1 MPVDQLPDI
10 SAWRD
15 VFLQA
20 ANEIGTK
27 VAGFLP
33 SLLGAVLILLV
44 GWLLSR
50 SVELAAGRAL
60 RTFGLD
66 RAAIRLRLS
75 DVLERAGVG
84 MALSEV
90 VARLLFWL
98 LMLTFVLSS
107 VETLGLTAV
116 TATIDR
122 LIAYIPNLIGAALIT
137 LLGLLLARFTGTV
150 VGSAAAAAGFSSAP
164 RLGILVQILVAGLV
178 IIVAIEQL
186 GIATS
191 VLVGPLTAILAAAGL
206 SAGLAF
212 ALGAYPIVTHILAG
226 HFLKQSLPR
235 DTFIEIAG
243 ERGVVERIG
252 ATETVLR
259 NGQKSWSVPNA
270 KLLDLVVTR

>member
-1 MPVDQLPDI
+1 MDQLPDI
-10 SAWRD
+10 TAWRE
-15 VFLQA
+15 VLLQA
-20 ANEIGTK
+20 ATELGTR

-33 SLLGAVLILLV
+33 SLVGAVLILLL

-50 SVELAAGRAL
+50 SLELAAGRAL
-60 RTFGLD
+60 RGFGLD
-66 RAAIRLRLS
+66 RAATRLRVAE
-75 DVLERAGVG
+75 VLERAGIR

-122 LIAYIPNLIGAALIT
+122 LIAYIPNLIGAALIV
-137 LLGLLLARFTGTV
+137 LLGLLGARLIGSV
-150 VGSAAAAAGFSSAP
+150 VSSAAAAAGLPGAP
-164 RLGILVQILVAGLV
+164 RVGFLAQILMG
-178 IIVAIEQL
+178 
-186 GIATS
+186 GI
-191 VLVGPLTAILAAAGL
+191 VLVVAVEQMGVATDVLVAPLTALLAAAGL

-212 ALGAYPIVTHILAG
+212 ALGAHPIVTHILAG

-235 DTFIEIAG
+235 DSFVEVGG

-252 ATETVLR
+252 ATDTLLR
-259 NGQKSWSVPNA
+259 SGEKSWSVPNA
-270 KLLDLVVTR
+270 RLLDLVVTR